1 MIKFIKLLVR
11 IGIIILLVIGLVTL
25 INLEKN
31 PDICEKMTRGF
42 ARFNNMVASKIS
54 SVVPF
59 SLTELSFVIL
69 GSITILLFVI
79 AIILLIRKKFFGAL
93 YRLVE
98 IACLVLITIDVYHL
112 SCEFAYRREP
122 IPLPYYEGEI
132 AREEH
137 VHIFNYFAD
146 DLNACINQLE
156 FDDNGD
162 VKTSMSLNDIAKEVK
177 TAYEIVKDNDYYASH
192 FGSVKPMLSSFLYRE
207 FHITGVT
214 YSPLGEANINTLN
227 VQSDI
232 PFTVAH
238 ELAHTKGVMRE
249 DDANQLAFYVCLNSH
264 HPYLRYSAYLR
275 YFDQIER
282 IASNYYLITQE
293 EQDARH
299 LDYQAVYYKNYNYEI
314 AYWKKHDLLKN
325 IGEFFND
332 LYIKSSGVK
341 EGTTSYN
348 GGTTSETDPST
359 RKLTRP
365 SEYQK
370 LFFEKYYRS

>member
-1 MIKFIKLLVR
+1 MIS
-11 IGIIILLVIGLVTL
+11 IILLV
-25 INLEKN
+25 
-31 PDICEKMTRGF
+31 
-42 ARFNNMVASKIS
+42 
-54 SVVPF
+54 
-59 SLTELSFVIL
+59 
-69 GSITILLFVI
+69 
-79 AIILLIRKKFFGAL
+79 RKKFFGAL

-98 IACLVLITIDVYHL
+98 IACLVLITIDIYHL
-112 SCEFAYRREP
+112 SCEFAYHRDK

-132 AREEH
+132 NREEH
-137 VHIFNYFAD
+137 VNIFNYFAD
-146 DLNACINQLE
+146 DLNDCINQLE
-156 FDDNGD
+156 FDENGD
-162 VKTSMSLNDIAKEVK
+162 IKTSMSLNDIAKEVK
-177 TAYEIVKDNDYYASH
+177 EAYQIIAGNNYYASH
-192 FGSVKPMLSSFLYRE
+192 FGSVKPMVSSFIYRE

-227 VQSDI
+227 LQADI

-249 DDANQLAFYVCLNSH
+249 DDANQLAFYVCLNSD

-282 IASNYYLITQE
+282 IASTYYLITE
-293 EQDARH
+293 EERAARH
-299 LDYQAVYYKNYNYEI
+299 NDYQTVYYKTYNYEI
-314 AYWKKHDLLKN
+314 DYWKKHDLLKN

-341 EGTTSYN
+341 EGTSSYQ

-365 SEYQK
+365 SDYQK